1 MSGLY
6 NIMDIEVAG
15 QLNVNVETYINVIEN
30 KCNSEERDF
39 IILTILGENEKEMPM
54 AKYIFNSYL
63 HE

>member
-15 QLNVNVETYINVIEN
+15 QLNVSVETYINVIEN

-63 HE
+63 NE

>member
-15 QLNVNVETYINVIEN
+15 QLNVSVETYINVIEN
-30 KCNSEERDF
+30 RCSKEERDF
-39 IILTILGENEKEMPM
+39 IILTILDENEKEMPM

>member
-63 HE
+63 NE

>member
-6 NIMDIEVAG
+6 NIMDAEVAG
-15 QLNVNVETYINVIEN
+15 QLKVSVETYIDIIEN
-30 KCNSEERDF
+30 KCNQEERDF
-39 IILTILGENEKEMPM
+39 IILTILEENEKEMPM

>member
-15 QLNVNVETYINVIEN
+15 QLNVSVETYINVIEN
-30 KCNSEERDF
+30 KCNQEERDF

-63 HE
+63 NE

>member
-15 QLNVNVETYINVIEN
+15 QLNVSVETYINVIEN
-30 KCNSEERDF
+30 RCSKEERDF
-39 IILTILGENEKEMPM
+39 IILTILDENEKEIPM

>member
-15 QLNVNVETYINVIEN
+15 QLNVSVETYINVIEN
-30 KCNSEERDF
+30 RCSKEERDF
-39 IILTILGENEKEMPM
+39 IILTILDENEKEMPM
-54 AKYIFNSYL
+54 AKYIFNSHL

>member
-6 NIMDIEVAG
+6 DIMDIEVAG
-15 QLNVNVETYINVIEN
+15 QLNVSVETYINIIEN
-30 KCNSEERDF
+30 KCNQEERDF
-39 IILTILGENEKEMPM
+39 IILNILYENEKEMSM

>member
-6 NIMDIEVAG
+6 DIMDIEVAD
-15 QLNVNVETYINVIEN
+15 QLNVSVETYINIIEN
-30 KCNSEERDF
+30 KCNQEERDF
-39 IILTILGENEKEMPM
+39 IILTILDENEKEMSM

>member
-15 QLNVNVETYINVIEN
+15 QLNVSVETYINVIEN
-30 KCNSEERDF
+30 RCNKEERDF
-39 IILTILGENEKEMPM
+39 IIITILDENEKEIPM